1 VTKHG
6 PDRVSRGD
14 THFRQ
19 VPHLHDDDA
28 DPGID
33 HHPRLGGSSIGTLEF
48 FDGVPTSTTV
58 ETVYDYLD
66 RSRAVESF
74 LNCIPAMSMYSIR
87 QGQREF
93 GATSSSD
100 IIIYDTLLDSK
111 SLWLTANTSTMYAMG
126 WLDLKTD
133 GPTVIDLPP
142 RMLGI
147 LDDMAFLY
155 LTDLGMAG
163 PDKGQGGKFL
173 VLPPDHDGDV
183 PDGYFVV
190 RSKTYG
196 VWLFMRGY
204 LDKGVEAASNN
215 IRNNLRV
222 YPLASKNNPPP
233 TTFHNGS
240 GREIQTVD
248 FLGPEIKGQLAAIGI
263 VKGQPFTPDA
273 RMEEILNDAAAIG
286 NTAARAISFS
296 PRDPG
301 LYTYGPGSGWC
312 KPIIDGD
319 TTYTR
324 HGARSLEGRVFYH
337 FGYICVSPAM
347 ATTVPGK
354 GSDYSMGMVDS
365 NARPLDGSKTYRLN
379 LPPNIPVKDFWALT
393 MYDTQTRCQ
402 LQTDQQF
409 PTLDSYREGMKVN
422 GDGSTDIYFS
432 PSAPAGEE
440 GNWLQ
445 TVPGK
450 CWFVALRMYGPL
462 EPWID
467 KTWRPGEIEPVG

>member
-1 VTKHG
+1 MSDNSPTFTMTTPVPASITT
-6 PDRVSRGD
+6 PDSVD
-14 THFRQ
+14 
-19 VPHLHDDDA
+19 
-28 DPGID
+28 
-33 HHPRLGGSSIGTLEF
+33 SSIGTLEF

-215 IRNNLRV
+215 IRDNLRV

-240 GREIQTVD
+240 GREIQTVLRQRFWDGQVSDENLNAVVQEEPED
-248 FLGPEIKGQLAAIGI
+248 FLGAEIKGQLAAIGI
-263 VKGQPFTPDA
+263 VKGPWPPLS
-273 RMEEILNDAAAIG
+273 RRL
-286 NTAARAISFS
+286 
-296 PRDPG
+296 
-301 LYTYGPGSGWC
+301 GPPW
-312 KPIIDGD
+312 
-319 TTYTR
+319 
-324 HGARSLEGRVFYH
+324 A
-337 FGYICVSPAM
+337 
-347 ATTVPGK
+347 
-354 GSDYSMGMVDS
+354 VDS
-365 NARPLDGSKTYRLN
+365 T
-379 LPPNIPVKDFWALT
+379 
-393 MYDTQTRCQ
+393 
-402 LQTDQQF
+402 
-409 PTLDSYREGMKVN
+409 
-422 GDGSTDIYFS
+422 
-432 PSAPAGEE
+432 
-440 GNWLQ
+440 
-445 TVPGK
+445 PG
-450 CWFVALRMYGPL
+450 WMAQRR
-462 EPWID
+462 
-467 KTWRPGEIEPVG
+467 TA

>member
-1 VTKHG
+1 
-6 PDRVSRGD
+6 
-14 THFRQ
+14 
-19 VPHLHDDDA
+19 
-28 DPGID
+28 
-33 HHPRLGGSSIGTLEF
+33 
-48 FDGVPTSTTV
+48 
-58 ETVYDYLD
+58 
-66 RSRAVESF
+66 
-74 LNCIPAMSMYSIR
+74 MSMYSIR

-240 GREIQTVD
+240 GREIQTVLPNDYRFYENLNAVVQEEPED

-273 RMEEILNDAAAIG
+273 RMGKRSSMMPPPSGTRLRVPSA
-286 NTAARAISFS
+286 S
-296 PRDPG
+296 PPRSWGCTLRPRQRLLQADQRRRH
-301 LYTYGPGSGWC
+301 GP
-312 KPIIDGD
+312 
-319 TTYTR
+319 TR

-337 FGYICVSPAM
+337 FGYILRVRRPWPPRSRARARTTPWAWSTRTRGHSM
-347 ATTVPGK
+347 APRRT
-354 GSDYSMGMVDS
+354 
-365 NARPLDGSKTYRLN
+365 A
-379 LPPNIPVKDFWALT
+379 
-393 MYDTQTRCQ
+393 
-402 LQTDQQF
+402 
-409 PTLDSYREGMKVN
+409 
-422 GDGSTDIYFS
+422 
-432 PSAPAGEE
+432 
-440 GNWLQ
+440 
-445 TVPGK
+445 
-450 CWFVALRMYGPL
+450 
-462 EPWID
+462 
-467 KTWRPGEIEPVG
+467 